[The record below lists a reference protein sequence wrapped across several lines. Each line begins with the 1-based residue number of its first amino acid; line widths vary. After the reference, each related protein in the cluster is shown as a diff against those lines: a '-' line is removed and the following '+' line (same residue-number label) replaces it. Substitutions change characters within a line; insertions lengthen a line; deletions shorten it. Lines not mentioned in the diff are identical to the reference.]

1 MGTGTG
7 LARTRLASTRLARAG
22 LARYGVAWLYLI
34 GFTVAE
40 FVYAVLSSSHQS
52 AVLQWA
58 STNVV
63 NLHHDPVGSLV
74 ASAFFPG
81 GFAATWPVLIAL
93 AMFGANRALGN
104 WRTAL
109 VCIAGH
115 VIGTL
120 VSEGIVDYRV
130 AHHLLPVSDT
140 RILDVGPSYIV
151 VSAIAVAVL
160 YGSWPARVA
169 AALDF
174 AALVLAGHIFSGLTN
189 LDVAAVG
196 HTTAIIVAV
205 LLGSLLAWQQRR
217 GRDQQPRASASRTIP
232 AASSR
237 PSRAGG
243 SSGGAPEPHSS
254 DRWTKIGRRPRAAA
268 ARRSDACAATIP
280 ASSGWQSSRRSAVR
294 YTLASGL

>member
-1 MGTGTG
+1 MGTG
-7 LARTRLASTRLARAG
+7 LARYR
-22 LARYGVAWLYLI
+22 VAWLYLA
-34 GFTVAE
+34 GFVIAE
-40 FVYAVLSSSHQS
+40 LVYAALSSGEQS

-74 ASAFFPG
+74 ASAFIPG
-81 GFAATWPVLIAL
+81 GFALTWPVLIAL
-93 AMFGANRALGN
+93 ALFGANRALGN
-104 WRTAL
+104 WRTAV
-109 VCIAGH
+109 VCAAGH
-115 VIGTL
+115 VLGTL

-140 RILDVGPSYIV
+140 RILDVGPSYVV

-174 AALVLAGHIFSGLTN
+174 AALVLGGHIFSGLSK

-196 HTTAIIVAV
+196 HTTAIMVSV
-205 LLGSLLAWQQRR
+205 LLASLLAWQRRR
-217 GRDQQPRASASRTIP
+217 GRRQQPRASASSTIP

-237 PSRAGG
+237 PSSPGESA
-243 SSGGAPEPHSS
+243 GGAPEPHSRG
-254 DRWTKIGRRPRAAA
+254 RWTKIGRRPSAAA